1 MTDGP
6 HRKAQ
11 FSIYSTML
19 IIAFL
24 ALVIATV
31 FAYLET
37 TDYGANKTKGAPPVT
52 MAAPAQ
58 LPCPAMLT
66 AEYRVTHKL
75 TMNG

>member
-1 MTDGP
+1 MTEGP

-19 IIAFL
+19 IIAFV

-37 TDYGANKTKGAPPVT
+37 KDYGDNKFKGAPTVM
-52 MAAPAQ
+52 MAVPDGLQ
-58 LPCPAMLT
+58 QPTL
-66 AEYRVTHKL
+66 Y
-75 TMNG
+75 G